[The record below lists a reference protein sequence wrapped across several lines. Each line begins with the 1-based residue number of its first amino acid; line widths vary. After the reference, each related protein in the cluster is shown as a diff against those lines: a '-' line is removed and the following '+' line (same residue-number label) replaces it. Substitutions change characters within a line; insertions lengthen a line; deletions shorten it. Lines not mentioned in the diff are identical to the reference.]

1 MENKPLVSIV
11 LPTYNGSRYIS
22 QSINS
27 CIDQTYPHWELII
40 VNDASTDETPEIIER
55 FAHQDPRIHI
65 VHHEENRRLPAALNS
80 GFARARGDYFS
91 WTSDDNLYHP
101 EALEEMVRFLESNPD
116 VDFVYTGITL
126 IDDKGQTIQQ
136 VPARP
141 PEMLIVEDA
150 VGACF
155 LYRREVHEALN
166 GYDEDLF
173 LAEDMDF
180 FLRATFAFKL
190 QPLQKNLYSYRH
202 HENSLSSTQSERIYR
217 VHEDTI
223 RRVISQVNVSR
234 DIKSLAY
241 IRLAKRAFN
250 HRDII
255 SFIKYSLM
263 AVWHSPVFVA
273 KRIVD
278 TLIKR

>member
-40 VNDASTDETPEIIER
+40 VNDASTDETPQIIER
-55 FAHQDPRIHI
+55 FAHQDTRIHI

-126 IDDKGQTIQQ
+126 IDGEGQTIQQ

-155 LYRREVHEALN
+155 LYRREVNEALN

-263 AVWHSPVFVA
+263 AVWHSPVFVV

-278 TLIKR
+278 TLTKR